1 MLMLLVYLQM
11 YSTLSVYLR
20 DNFGI
25 TPQGYGFILTSS
37 AITVIFFQFWVTRR
51 VKRYPPMLMMAL
63 GSAFYVVGFS
73 MYGFVTAY
81 YMFVA
86 AIVVITIGE
95 MIVMPVSQ
103 ALAANF
109 APEDMRGR
117 YMAVFGLCWG
127 LPSLV
132 GPTLAGLI
140 LDNLNPKL
148 VWYLGGMLCSL
159 AVLAYIALHRFAR
172 SRLAV
177 PVAEE
182 TASA

>member
-1 MLMLLVYLQM
+1 
-11 YSTLSVYLR
+11 
-20 DNFGI
+20 
-25 TPQGYGFILTSS
+25 
-37 AITVIFFQFWVTRR
+37 
-51 VKRYPPMLMMAL
+51 MLMMAL

-81 YMFVA
+81 FLFIA

-109 APEDMRGR
+109 APEAMRGR

-132 GPTLAGLI
+132 GPTLAGMI
-140 LDNLNPKL
+140 LDNLNPRL
-148 VWYLGGMLCSL
+148 VWYIGGVLCSL
-159 AVLAYIALHRFAR
+159 AVLAYIALHYFAR

-177 PVAEE
+177 PAASEA
-182 TASA
+182 ASAD